1 MSFSDLRTQWRMA
14 RKYSGRRELIA
25 GILSGPWERF
35 WLCRVRRQHQE
46 KFGSRGAC
54 YRCQKAL
61 R

>member
-1 MSFSDLRTQWRMA
+1 MA